1 MKREKEFLIETCYHC
16 GNTGQLK
23 ILYENESEWGGGQDF
38 FEKINWILL
47 KCPVCGMLTLREDYT
62 NESMIDSRENQIYEK
77 RIVYP
82 KTKYDFKYAPKSI
95 QRAFESAVKVAKIDP
110 AICLLSLRRTLEM
123 ICKDKYAQGKTLE
136 LKIRDLVQKNILPAT
151 LDDSSWL
158 VRNMGNDAAHAD
170 AIRYTEYEVE
180 QIIEFVEQ
188 IITYLYELP
197 ERITILKKTRQK
209 RLDEE

>member
-1 MKREKEFLIETCYHC
+1 MTFIQNSSTISTASYLPLTDNSKYHNLYGGLKIETCYHC
-16 GNTGQLK
+16 GNTGQQK

-38 FEKINWILL
+38 FEEINWILL

-95 QRAFESAVKVAKIDP
+95 QRAFESAVKVAKIDS

-123 ICKDKYAQGKTLE
+123 ICKDKSAQGKTLE
-136 LKIRDLVQKNILPAT
+136 L
-151 LDDSSWL
+151 
-158 VRNMGNDAAHAD
+158 
-170 AIRYTEYEVE
+170 
-180 QIIEFVEQ
+180 
-188 IITYLYELP
+188 
-197 ERITILKKTRQK
+197 
-209 RLDEE
+209 

>member
-1 MKREKEFLIETCYHC
+1 M
-16 GNTGQLK
+16 
-23 ILYENESEWGGGQDF
+23 
-38 FEKINWILL
+38 
-47 KCPVCGMLTLREDYT
+47 
-62 NESMIDSRENQIYEK
+62 
-77 RIVYP
+77 
-82 KTKYDFKYAPKSI
+82 
-95 QRAFESAVKVAKIDP
+95 
-110 AICLLSLRRTLEM
+110 
-123 ICKDKYAQGKTLE
+123 
-136 LKIRDLVQKNILPAT
+136 VQKNILPAT